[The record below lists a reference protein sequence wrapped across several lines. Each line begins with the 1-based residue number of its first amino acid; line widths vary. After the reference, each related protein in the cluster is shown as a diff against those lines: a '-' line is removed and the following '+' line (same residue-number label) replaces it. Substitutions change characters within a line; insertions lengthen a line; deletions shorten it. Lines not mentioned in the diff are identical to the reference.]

1 MKRVLLAAPDE
12 RPGSDPGGVRPQK
25 FELQGSDPGGVR
37 PQKLAQVAG

>member
-12 RPGSDPGGVRPQK
+12 RPR
-25 FELQGSDPGGVR
+25 SDPGGVR